1 MLAMVKAIFQVKHG
15 VVLPTAG
22 FESIN
27 PKIQDKE
34 KIVVPQS
41 QVPWPQGEIR
51 RILVTN
57 FGKNM
62 LIYRDRVSL
71 TSVLTSMQR
80 VWWQQR
86 CCYH

>member
-1 MLAMVKAIFQVKHG
+1 MIGMVKAIFQLKHG

-34 KIVVPQS
+34 KIIVPRS
-41 QVPWPQGEIR
+41 QIPWPRGELR

-57 FGKNM
+57 FGESTP
-62 LIYRDRVSL
+62 IAPEASS
-71 TSVLTSMQR
+71 T
-80 VWWQQR
+80 
-86 CCYH
+86 